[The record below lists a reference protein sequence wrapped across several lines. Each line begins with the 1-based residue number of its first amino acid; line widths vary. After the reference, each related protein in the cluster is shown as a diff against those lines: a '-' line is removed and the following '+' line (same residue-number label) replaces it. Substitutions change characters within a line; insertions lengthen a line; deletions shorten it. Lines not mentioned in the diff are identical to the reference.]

1 MKKID
6 IDSTKVL
13 GIAAAVLGIAGTIIS
28 SIKADKDRT
37 LMKHQIKDEVLNSLN
52 HDGEF

>member
-1 MKKID
+1 MKKFN
-6 IDSTKVL
+6 IDSTKIL
-13 GIAAAVLGIAGTIIS
+13 GIGVAILGIAGTILS

-37 LMKHQIKDEVLNSLN
+37 VMKQQIKDEVLNSLN

>member
-13 GIAAAVLGIAGTIIS
+13 GIAAAVLGIAGTIVS

-37 LMKHQIKDEVLNSLN
+37 SMKLEIKDEVLKSLN
-52 HDGEF
+52 QNGES